1 MEPLIPL
8 ARAVAAEIDRL
19 DLYPAAVHIDAA
31 QRVVVVEG
39 VEQTDP
45 RQQRLIAA
53 FGKARLR
60 VEAADRGT
68 LIVHPS

>member
-31 QRVVVVEG
+31 RRVVVVEG
-39 VEQTDP
+39 VERSDP
-45 RQQRLIAA
+45 QARLIAA

-60 VEAADRGT
+60 VETADRGI
-68 LIVHPS
+68 LIIHPS

>member
-31 QRVVVVEG
+31 RRVVVVEG
-39 VEQTDP
+39 VERSDP
-45 RQQRLIAA
+45 QERLIAA

-60 VEAADRGT
+60 VETADRGV
-68 LIVHPS
+68 LIIHPS

>member
-19 DLYPAAVHIDAA
+19 DLYPAAVHIDTA

-39 VEQTDP
+39 VEHADP
-45 RQQRLIAA
+45 QERLIAA

-60 VEAADRGT
+60 VEAVERGV

>member
-19 DLYPAAVHIDAA
+19 DLYPAAVHIDTGR
-31 QRVVVVEG
+31 RVVVVEG

-45 RQQRLIAA
+45 RQRLIAA

-60 VEAADRGT
+60 VEAADRGA

>member
-19 DLYPAAVHIDAA
+19 DLYPAAVHIDAGR
-31 QRVVVVEG
+31 RVVVVEG
-39 VEQTDP
+39 VERSDP
-45 RQQRLIAA
+45 RRRLIAA
-53 FGKARLR
+53 FGQARLR
-60 VEAADRGT
+60 VETAERGV